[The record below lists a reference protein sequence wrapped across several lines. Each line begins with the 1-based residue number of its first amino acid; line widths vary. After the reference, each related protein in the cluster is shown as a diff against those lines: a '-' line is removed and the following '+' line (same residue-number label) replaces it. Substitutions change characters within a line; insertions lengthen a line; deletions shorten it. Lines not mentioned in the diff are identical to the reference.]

1 MFKLQKTLFFC
12 LIVNL
17 VFLFSHLSF
26 AKEITSKDNHLEL
39 YKTDIIKVVN
49 YLNNIR
55 DFSAKFMQLS
65 ADGELS
71 EGLFYLSRPGK
82 MRIEYLGLA
91 KILIAVNGQVL
102 AYKDLELDETSY
114 LTTNSTPASFLTR
127 KNISFFAKDIEITDV
142 NEANGQIKISLLK
155 KNRQDAG
162 EFSLVFKIEPLQFL
176 KMEVKNDLGEI
187 VSVSLEDINFSP
199 KIDPKLFIIKN
210 QNLP

>member
-1 MFKLQKTLFFC
+1 MFKLQKAIFFY

-17 VFLFSHLSF
+17 VFLSGQLSF
-26 AKEITSKDNHLEL
+26 AKEIIPKDNHVEL
-39 YKTDIIKVVN
+39 YKSDIVKVEN
-49 YLNNIR
+49 YLNNIQ

-71 EGLFYLSRPGK
+71 QGLFYLSRPGK
-82 MRIEYLGLA
+82 MRIEYLGQNN
-91 KILIAVNGQVL
+91 ILIVVNGAVL

-127 KNISFFAKDIEITDV
+127 KNISFFAKDIEITEV
-142 NEANGQIKISLLK
+142 SEVGGQIKISLLK

-162 EFSLVFKIEPLQFL
+162 EFSLIFNIEPLQFL

-199 KIDPKLFIIKN
+199 KIDSKLFVIKN

>member
-1 MFKLQKTLFFC
+1 MLKLKKSVFFC
-12 LIVNL
+12 LVANL
-17 VFLFSHLSF
+17 VFLFAQLSF
-26 AKEITSKDNHLEL
+26 AKEIIAKDNHLEL
-39 YKTDIIKVVN
+39 YKNDISKVEN
-49 YLNNIR
+49 YLNNIG

-82 MRIEYLGLA
+82 MRIEYRDQN
-91 KILIAVNGQVL
+91 KILIIVNGSVL

-127 KNISFFAKDIEITDV
+127 KNISFAAKDIEITNV
-142 NEANGQIKISLLK
+142 IEANGEIKISLLK

-162 EFSLVFKIEPLQFL
+162 EFSLIFKIEPLQFL

-187 VSVSLEDINFSP
+187 VSVSLEDINFNP
-199 KIDPKLFIIKN
+199 KIDPKLFVIKN